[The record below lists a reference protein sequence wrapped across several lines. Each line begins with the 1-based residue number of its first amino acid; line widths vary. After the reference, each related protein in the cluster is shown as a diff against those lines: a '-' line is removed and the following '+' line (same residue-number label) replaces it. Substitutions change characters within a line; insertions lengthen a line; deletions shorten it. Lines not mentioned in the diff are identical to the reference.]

1 MPGASCPVSSLGG
14 TERVLGALVPPENI
28 GTWLKSHPRCADL
41 STRRLQLPRMPI
53 WAHILF
59 GNASLRHTRGRWQA
73 DLPKQL
79 VDATPGLTF
88 GEANMAH
95 SPVATAWS
103 YWAGDRRL
111 ATGNGHQR
119 QVPASGTAA
128 LALFRQLPKPRH
140 KLQSTSIANSAI
152 WSSSFAKAPTQSR
165 RNPRPAGGRQN
176 DVRRPHARSRP
187 PDHRRSARRSRR
199 HGPLAVASGRPTV
212 RRRSAGG
219 YCRGVVRS
227 PHQQRPEAGGHMA
240 FTAFK
245 RRRSEEISSSSC
257 AGSRATIASV
267 SAAMPGVGRE
277 VRRLGRGRERVELS

>member
-1 MPGASCPVSSLGG
+1 MPGASCLVSSLGG

-28 GTWLKSHPRCADL
+28 GTWLKSHPGAPTLASDGCNCPACRSGLTSC
-41 STRRLQLPRMPI
+41 SETR
-53 WAHILF
+53 AC
-59 GNASLRHTRGRWQA
+59 GTRAEDGRRTFQSV
-73 DLPKQL
+73 L

-111 ATGNGHQR
+111 ATGNEHQR

-245 RRRSEEISSSSC
+245 
-257 AGSRATIASV
+257 
-267 SAAMPGVGRE
+267 
-277 VRRLGRGRERVELS
+277 